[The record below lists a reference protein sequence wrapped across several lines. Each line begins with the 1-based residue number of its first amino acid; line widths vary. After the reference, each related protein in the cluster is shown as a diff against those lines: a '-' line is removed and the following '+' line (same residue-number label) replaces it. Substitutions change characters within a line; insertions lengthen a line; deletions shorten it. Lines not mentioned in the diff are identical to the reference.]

1 MNILELKKEGTTA
14 VISMNNGKNTQD
26 LVFAQTL
33 NSLVNKVSQDE
44 SITALVISSTD
55 QKNWSQGINLEWMGG
70 EIANGNLLAVRDFFL
85 NLDQV
90 YIQLMLIPIPT
101 IAAINGHAFGAGAFL
116 ATACDYR
123 IMNSERGF
131 FCFPEIDLKMD
142 FQPGVFSMMQHKLPS
157 FKLADLLYT
166 GKHAGAIELEQ
177 SFIVE
182 KACSGVEATIQQAME
197 FASGFNKD
205 RKIFGVYKQKL
216 NGIAA
221 KTMVDLDVAYHEAF
235 QKSSQ

>member
-1 MNILELKKEGTTA
+1 MDILEFKKEGSVA

-26 LVFAQTL
+26 LAFAQTL
-33 NSLVNKVSQDE
+33 NSLLEKVTHDE
-44 SITALVISSTD
+44 SVTALVITSTD
-55 QKNWSQGINLEWMGG
+55 QKNWSQGINLDWMGG
-70 EIANGNLLAVRDFFL
+70 EMSSGNMNAVRDFFMNL
-85 NLDQV
+85 NQV
-90 YIQLMLIPIPT
+90 YSQLMLMPIPT

-142 FQPGVFSMMQHKLPS
+142 FQPGVFSMMQHKLPD
-157 FKLADLLYT
+157 FKLPDLLFT

-182 KACSGVEATIQQAME
+182 KACPGIEATISHAME
-197 FASGFNKD
+197 FAGSFNKD
-205 RKIFGVYKQKL
+205 RTILGIYKQKL
-216 NGIAA
+216 NEQAA
-221 KTMVDLDVAYHEAF
+221 KTMVELDTAYHEKL
-235 QKSSQ
+235 QSSNQ